1 MKNRICQ
8 KSHNSEDHY
17 VKACASISYIS
28 MHSYFMF
35 CLLLILISCRNKHLQ
50 ERQALKLEDEFSELS
65 LVGLSKDGTPIIVL
79 ITFYCLV
86 EPPPPKKKV

>member
-1 MKNRICQ
+1 
-8 KSHNSEDHY
+8 
-17 VKACASISYIS
+17 

-86 EPPPPKKKV
+86 EPPPLPKKKCDKCLIRLLTSNFS